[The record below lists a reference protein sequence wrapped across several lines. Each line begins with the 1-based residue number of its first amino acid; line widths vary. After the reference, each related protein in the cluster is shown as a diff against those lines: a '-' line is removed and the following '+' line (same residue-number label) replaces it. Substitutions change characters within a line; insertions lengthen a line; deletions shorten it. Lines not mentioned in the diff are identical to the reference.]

1 MMRRRAVLVRLGLAA
16 LVLALGIGSP
26 SPSHADPSVWA
37 RARDPAVSSQT
48 ELIAKFDALRA
59 KLDQRRGRGPEGAAL
74 ASMYLKEA
82 RRLLEDG
89 RAASSRDPG
98 LRHRYGW
105 VLYQLDE
112 HAAALPV
119 LESVARGNAPAP
131 IRADALFMLAQC
143 YTSAGRYA
151 EQVRA
156 YDAAL
161 ELQPNPVRRST
172 ILMNRSEA
180 QMALGDLTSAIDGYR
195 SALSILPGQLEMVLQ
210 GVLAWWSLAVAL
222 DRSGDLEEGLE
233 HIRIARTY
241 DRLDDRIF
249 NPNVWTFVPSHDEHY
264 FRALGHWQ
272 TARHA
277 ELAAARAEA
286 YGRAMDAWNEYLT
299 RAPANDPWVVVGRTR
314 QKQCQLERE
323 AFLKRAGAKAKPA
336 AAKPTPKE
344 RAKPR

>member
-1 MMRRRAVLVRLGLAA
+1 MNRRRGSPLGLVA
-16 LVLALGIGSP
+16 LMVALAMTPASA
-26 SPSHADPSVWA
+26 SRADPSVWA
-37 RARDPAVSSQT
+37 RARDPEVSSQT
-48 ELIAKFDALRA
+48 DLIAKFDALRA
-59 KLDQRRGRGPEGAAL
+59 KLELRRSRGPEGAAL
-74 ASMYLKEA
+74 ATMYLKEA

-89 RAASSRDPG
+89 RAATSRDPG

-105 VLYQLDE
+105 VLYQLDD

-143 YTSAGRYA
+143 YTTVGRYA
-151 EQVRA
+151 DQVRA
-156 YDAAL
+156 YDGAL
-161 ELQPNPVRRST
+161 ELQPNPVRRAT
-172 ILMNRSEA
+172 ILMNRAEA

-222 DRSGDLEEGLE
+222 DRSGDLEEALE

-264 FRALGHWQ
+264 FRALGHWE

-286 YGRAMDAWNEYLT
+286 YGRAIDAWNEYLA
-299 RAPANDPWVVVGRTR
+299 RAPANDPWVVIGRTR
-314 QKQCQLERE
+314 HKQCQLERE
-323 AFLKRAGAKAKPA
+323 AFLKRAGGKAKLAASKPPA
-336 AAKPTPKE
+336 KE
-344 RAKPR
+344 RAKP